1 MNEKNIWRFVFTGGN
16 DAFFNM
22 ALDEAFLLS
31 CRRRKSPPILRLYQ
45 WEPPGVS
52 IGYFQKINQT
62 VDVDKCQERNIGI
75 VRRLTGGRA
84 VLHLNDLTYSV
95 CASIDFFDYL
105 GENVNQTYQRISYAF
120 LEAFKLLKINAKWA
134 KVSKPFSQNTWD
146 TEAKNEEI
154 LAQPCFSS
162 SSRYEI
168 EICGKKILGSAQ
180 RRFSARD
187 EFPFSG
193 QESFLQHGALPLKR
207 GEIELVDLLPSSKS
221 LDKEAKSKF
230 RKSYI
235 TLQEA
240 TNRNVPIKEL
250 FNVIQ
255 SGFESFFSIKFEYTG
270 LTSEEEK
277 LAQKLFHEK
286 YETKDWNFRR

>member
-1 MNEKNIWRFVFTGGN
+1 MNKKNIWRFVFTGGN

-22 ALDEAFLLS
+22 ALDETLLLS
-31 CRRRKSPPILRLYQ
+31 CQRRKSPPVLRLYQ

-62 VDVDKCQERNIGI
+62 VDIAKCQKGNIGI
-75 VRRLTGGRA
+75 VRRLTGGRG
-84 VLHLNDLTYSV
+84 VLHLNDLTYSI
-95 CASIDFFDYL
+95 CANQDYFDKL
-105 GENVNQTYQRISYAF
+105 GENIKKTYQKISFAF
-120 LEAFKLLKINAKWA
+120 LEVFKYLKINADWVKS
-134 KVSKPFSQNTWD
+134 SKPSCDHTLNREKD
-146 TEAKNEEI
+146 KDPVHS
-154 LAQPCFSS
+154 QPCFSS

-168 EICGKKILGSAQ
+168 EIHGKKILGSAQ

-187 EFPFSG
+187 GFSFSG
-193 QESFLQHGALPLKR
+193 QDSFLQHGALPLKR

-221 LDKEAKSKF
+221 LDKEAKSNFMKT
-230 RKSYI
+230 YM

-250 FNVIQ
+250 LNVIQ
-255 SGFESFFSIKFEYTG
+255 NRLESFFSIKFEYTG

-277 LAQKLFHEK
+277 LTQQLFTKK
-286 YETKDWNFRR
+286 YKTKDWNFKR